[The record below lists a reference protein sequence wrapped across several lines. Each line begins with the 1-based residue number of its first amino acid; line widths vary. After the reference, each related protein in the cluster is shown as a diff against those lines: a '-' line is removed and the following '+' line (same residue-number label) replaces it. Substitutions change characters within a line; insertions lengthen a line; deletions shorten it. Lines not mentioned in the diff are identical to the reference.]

1 MYILGRELFLG
12 FLNLYHV
19 NSRIILA
26 PREPRGNLAMHQ
38 LSCFVLSNAPPPGSM
53 NLWIVTR
60 IIMLKSMMENNA
72 GGMCFLGFG

>member
-1 MYILGRELFLG
+1 
-12 FLNLYHV
+12 
-19 NSRIILA
+19 
-26 PREPRGNLAMHQ
+26 
-38 LSCFVLSNAPPPGSM
+38 M

>member
-1 MYILGRELFLG
+1 
-12 FLNLYHV
+12 
-19 NSRIILA
+19 
-26 PREPRGNLAMHQ
+26 MHQ
-38 LSCFVLSNAPPPGSM
+38 LSCFVGSRLSNAAATPPPPGSM